1 MSFKK
6 KKKTEHIYMA
16 NDREPQSMT
25 NIRIVQAC
33 FRKATYVGWAEFR
46 YLSI

>member
-33 FRKATYVGWAEFR
+33 FRKARMWAG
-46 YLSI
+46 LSLDI